1 MATRKRV
8 ILTLDCKV
16 KVIRQHEK
24 GICSRQLA
32 AEFGVGKTQ
41 INNIVTA
48 KADILKLWD
57 DGVNGRRK
65 LVAARRCPYVEL
77 NAKVFDWFCSARSRN
92 IPLTGRLLQA
102 KASELSREMGHDGF
116 TASNGWLHRFQ
127 KRHNIKCSVLSG
139 ESADV
144 KEEVVAEWSEQLG
157 ACADRRREG
166 RHGR

>member
-8 ILTLDCKV
+8 LLTLDCKV

-24 GICSRQLA
+24 GIICSRQLA

-65 LVAARRCPYVEL
+65 FFFFVIRHSFTIEDLV
-77 NAKVFDWFCSARSRN
+77 SAPNLKLGCAVILR
-92 IPLTGRLLQA
+92 GC
-102 KASELSREMGHDGF
+102 ASDY
-116 TASNGWLHRFQ
+116 
-127 KRHNIKCSVLSG
+127 K
-139 ESADV
+139 
-144 KEEVVAEWSEQLG
+144 
-157 ACADRRREG
+157 
-166 RHGR
+166 

>member
-65 LVAARRCPYVEL
+65 MVAARRCPYVEL
-77 NAKVFDWFCSARSRN
+77 NAKV
-92 IPLTGRLLQA
+92 
-102 KASELSREMGHDGF
+102 K
-116 TASNGWLHRFQ
+116 
-127 KRHNIKCSVLSG
+127 
-139 ESADV
+139 
-144 KEEVVAEWSEQLG
+144 LG

>member
-16 KVIRQHEK
+16 KVIRQHKK

-65 LVAARRCPYVEL
+65 LVAARRCPYAQFGL
-77 NAKVFDWFCSARSRN
+77 
-92 IPLTGRLLQA
+92 
-102 KASELSREMGHDGF
+102 
-116 TASNGWLHRFQ
+116 
-127 KRHNIKCSVLSG
+127 
-139 ESADV
+139 V
-144 KEEVVAEWSEQLG
+144 KLCAVDQQL
-157 ACADRRREG
+157 
-166 RHGR
+166 

>member
-24 GICSRQLA
+24 GIGSRQLA

-48 KADILKLWD
+48 KADVLKLWD
-57 DGVNGRRK
+57 DGVNGRWK
-65 LVAARRCPYVEL
+65 LVAVRKCPYVDL
-77 NAKVFDWFCSARSRN
+77 NAKVFDWFCSARARN

-102 KASELSREMGHDGF
+102 KASELSREMGYDGF
-116 TASNGWLHRFQ
+116 TASS
-127 KRHNIKCSVLSG
+127 C
-139 ESADV
+139 
-144 KEEVVAEWSEQLG
+144 
-157 ACADRRREG
+157 
-166 RHGR
+166 